1 MFRRTVKLTTY
12 SAKRQLIVR
21 TMNIQNNTSAY
32 HSLILQICYIFDVGM
47 QLYIVAIFAKI
58 SQTYIKI
65 FLISLN
71 KNFFFKFNTN
81 PCVACIS

>member
-21 TMNIQNNTSAY
+21 TMKSKIILGAY

-71 KNFFFKFNTN
+71 KNFFLKFNTY